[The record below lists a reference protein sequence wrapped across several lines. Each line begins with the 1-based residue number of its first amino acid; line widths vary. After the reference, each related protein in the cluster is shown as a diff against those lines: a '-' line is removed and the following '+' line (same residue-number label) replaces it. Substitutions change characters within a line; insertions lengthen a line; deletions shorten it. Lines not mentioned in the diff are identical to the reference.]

1 MVVAVVA
8 VDCLWCNCHPR
19 KQTSGHRPGKV
30 VQEMAY
36 VVVNLGKRHGDI
48 VSGQHAAAVA
58 LVGALL
64 TLNLLPVA
72 VPAGGTPTTS
82 GVLRQDETWSSHV
95 QLTGDVV
102 VPTGIT
108 LTIAAGTTVAMTP
121 QQSDHDVSVQRMVRG
136 RKRELSHPGLIDLIV
151 EGRLHAKGGW
161 WWRGIRLGSA
171 GEDVV
176 GWGGLLFLGDNKA
189 SRLRYM
195 TIHHAHTAVRFL
207 DHTAPELSHSVLKL
221 NVNGLEVYQEAAPL
235 VVSNSIRANFRGMG
249 IFDQATPQLLRN
261 IVRLNNQGL
270 FVSGSAK
277 PTVMYSILSKN
288 TTGVL
293 IKGQA
298 APLLQ
303 HSRIGKR
310 WPGLLFRGNRRGVVI
325 AGRAAPT
332 LRNNV
337 IRGNKT
343 GIIMKGQST
352 PTLDANTVTGNET
365 DVVDKRKDTS

>member
-1 MVVAVVA
+1 M
-8 VDCLWCNCHPR
+8 
-19 KQTSGHRPGKV
+19 
-30 VQEMAY
+30 
-36 VVVNLGKRHGDI
+36 VVNLGKRHGDI

-121 QQSDHDVSVQRMVRG
+121 QQSDHDVSVQRVVRG

-207 DHTAPELSHSVLKL
+207 DQTAPELSHSVLKV
-221 NVNGLEVYQEAAPL
+221 NVNGLEVYQEAAPR

-249 IFDQATPQLLRN
+249 IFDRATPHLLWNVMR
-261 IVRLNNQGL
+261 VNNQAL
-270 FVSGSAK
+270 LITGSAK
-277 PTVMYSILSKN
+277 PTVTHNTLSKN

-293 IKGQA
+293 IKDQA
-298 APLLQ
+298 QPLLQ
-303 HSRIGKR
+303 QNHIGKK
-310 WPGLLFRGNRRGVVI
+310 WLGLLFRGNRRGVII
-325 AGRAAPT
+325 ADRAAPVVQA
-332 LRNNV
+332 NV
-337 IRGNKT
+337 IRGNEA
-343 GIIMKGQST
+343 GIILRGHAT
-352 PTLDANTVTGNET
+352 PTLDANTVTGNQT
-365 DVVDKRKDTS
+365 DVVDERQDTS